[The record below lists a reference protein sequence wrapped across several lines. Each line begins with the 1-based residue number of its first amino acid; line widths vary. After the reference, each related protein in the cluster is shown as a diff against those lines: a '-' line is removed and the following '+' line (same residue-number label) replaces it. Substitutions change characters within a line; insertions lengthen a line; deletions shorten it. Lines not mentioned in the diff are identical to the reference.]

1 MSTKWMQRTGIGAVV
16 MFGVL
21 SSGCGDMVRQGRS
34 PVQLVINSLEA
45 ASGAEPDELGT
56 TLLSDVETLVER
68 TVGSSTVQ
76 VPTTFNDVGQVIMS
90 LILKDPGQPGL
101 AATPSAIN
109 QVTITRYRVVYRRT
123 DGRNTPGIDVPF
135 PFDSAVTFTV
145 PVDSTVEAG
154 FELVRHTAKQEAPLA
169 SLRAN
174 PDVISTITEVTF
186 YGHDQA
192 GNDIS
197 VTGTLGINF
206 GNFADTE

>member
-1 MSTKWMQRTGIGAVV
+1 VSTKWMRRTGIGAVV
-16 MFGVL
+16 MLGAL
-21 SSGCGDMVRQGRS
+21 SSSCGDVVRQGRS

-45 ASGAEPDELGT
+45 ASGADPDELGT
-56 TLLSDVETLVER
+56 TLNSDVTTLVDQ

-76 VPTTFNDVGQVIMS
+76 VPTIFNDVGQVILS

-101 AATPSAIN
+101 VATPSALN
-109 QVTITRYRVVYRRT
+109 QVTINRYRVVYRRT
-123 DGRNTPGIDVPF
+123 DGRNTPGVDVPF

-145 PVDSTVEAG
+145 PIDGTAEAG

-169 SLRAN
+169 SLRNN

-186 YGHDQA
+186 FGQDQA

-197 VTGTLGINF
+197 ATGTLGINF
-206 GNFADTE
+206 GNFADPD

>member
-1 MSTKWMQRTGIGAVV
+1 MVL
-16 MFGVL
+16 GVL
-21 SSGCGDMVRQGRS
+21 SSSCGDMVRQGRS

-45 ASGAEPDELGT
+45 ASGAEPDELGA
-56 TLLSDVETLVER
+56 TLLSDVETLVDR
-68 TVGSSTVQ
+68 TVGTTTVQ

-90 LILKDPGQPGL
+90 LMLKDPGQPGL
-101 AATPSAIN
+101 PTVPSAVN

-145 PVDSTVEAG
+145 PVDGTVEAG
-154 FELVRHTAKQEAPLA
+154 FEIVRHTAKQEAPLA
-169 SLRAN
+169 SLRSN

-206 GNFADTE
+206 GNFADPE

>member
-16 MFGVL
+16 LFGAL
-21 SSGCGDMVRQGRS
+21 SSSCGDMVRQGRA

-56 TLLSDVETLVER
+56 TLLSDVVTLVDR
-68 TVGSSTVQ
+68 TVGSTTIQ

-90 LILKDPGQPGL
+90 LMLKDPGQPGL
-101 AATPSAIN
+101 PTVPSAVN

-123 DGRNTPGIDVPF
+123 DGRNTPGVDVPF

-145 PVDSTVEAG
+145 PVDGTVEAG
-154 FELVRHTAKQEAPLA
+154 FEIVRHTAKQEAPLA
-169 SLRAN
+169 SLRSN

-197 VTGTLGINF
+197 ATGTLGINF
-206 GNFADTE
+206 GNFADPD